1 MKRLRIGDHCR
12 HGHLL
17 DEANTYIYKGY
28 HHVCRTCHRQQ
39 AAKHRAKRPKKPRYR
54 KQPTD
59 PIPRF
64 WARIEKTTTCWV
76 WTGTRSKSGGYGIL
90 SVNGK
95 YVRAH
100 RFSFEL
106 HKAPIGPNMEAC
118 HTCDNP
124 PCVNP
129 DHLFE
134 GTHRDNMLDMKRK
147 QRGLFKEKTQTDIME
162 GIIK

>member
-1 MKRLRIGDHCR
+1 MKKLGFGDHCK

-17 DEANTYIYKGY
+17 DEANTYIFRGS
-28 HHVCRTCHRQQ
+28 HICRTCHR
-39 AAKHRAKRPKKPRYR
+39 AAAARDRAKRPKKPRYR
-54 KQPTD
+54 KKPED

-64 WARIEKTTTCWV
+64 WARVKKTEACWLWV
-76 WTGTRSKSGGYGIL
+76 GTRTKSGGYGIL
-90 SVNGK
+90 SINGK

-106 HKAPIGPNMEAC
+106 HKTKLSPKMEAC

-134 GTHRDNMLDMKRK
+134 GTHRDNMLDMKKKR
-147 QRGLFKEKTQTDIME
+147 RGPFKALPLDAA
-162 GIIK
+162 GN